1 MTLEVYRRKRDFK
14 KTPEPPPKRVESA
27 SGRSFVVQKHRASHM
42 HYDFRLEHN
51 GVLWSWAIPKG
62 PSLDPADKR
71 LAMQTEDH
79 PVEYG
84 GFEGIIPAG
93 EYGGGTVMVW
103 DRGTWTPVGD
113 PAAGYAKGNLKFT
126 LDGEKLHGGFALV
139 RTRTDKYGKQSW
151 LLIKEKD
158 DAARPGYAVVE
169 EAPDSVLSGRDLDA
183 IASARAH
190 VWRSKLSVK
199 ENVKAGAV
207 APMPAPKAVKKRGAK
222 GKAGAA
228 AAEVEAAPRGRKA
241 AMPAT
246 MTPMLATLVDKAPPG
261 DDWVHEVKY
270 DGYRFLVRIEK
281 KRAQLISRNGKEWTA
296 SFPGIVDEL
305 AALPVKQAWLDG
317 ELVVLDDEG
326 RSTFQGLQN
335 ALSGGRGRNLAFF
348 VFDLLYRDG
357 HDLRGLPLTARK
369 AALREVVGE
378 GTKVVKMG
386 PEVRAGGPDFFRQ
399 ACELKLEGIIAK
411 RADATYQSGA
421 RTRDW
426 LKVKCVQ
433 RQEMVI
439 AGYTDPQGSRTGF
452 GALLLGVYDG
462 KDLKYAG
469 KVGTGFDDKALR
481 DLMPKLTEREQE
493 KPAFVNPPRGYA
505 AKGAHWIRPELVAE
519 VAFTEWSDDGA
530 LRHPSFQGLRMD
542 KKASEV
548 VREKPMATAKAAAAA
563 PASKARTAGKR
574 AAAGGRADAS
584 EVAGVKLSHPEKM
597 YWPEASI
604 TKGDLAAYYAAVA
617 DWIVPHLAGRPL
629 SLVRCPD
636 GWSGQCFYQKHAA
649 KAVNAA
655 VKRVEAPE
663 SRGMATYLSA
673 DSAAG
678 LAGLV
683 QWGVIELHPWGSRT
697 PRLDRPDRLI
707 FDFDPDDDLDYAD
720 LVAAV
725 QLLRTLLGE
734 IGLTGFLKTTG
745 GKGLHVVLPI
755 RATLTWDDAKA
766 FTKSVADFLVRTFPD
781 RFTATLSKER
791 RKGKIFI
798 DFLRNAEGATAI
810 APYAVR
816 ARKNAPVAMPIFWE
830 ELERDL
836 RFDHFNVRNAQER
849 LATQKRDPWREF
861 SDTKQTITAAM
872 RKRFR

>member
-1 MTLEVYRRKRDFK
+1 MTLEVYRKKRDFR
-14 KTPEPPPKRVESA
+14 KTPEPTPKRVQSD
-27 SGRSFVVQKHRASHM
+27 SGRSFVVQKHRASHL

-51 GVLWSWAIPKG
+51 GVLWSWAVPKG

-84 GFEGIIPAG
+84 GFEGVIPAG

-103 DRGTWTPVGD
+103 DRGTWTPQGD
-113 PAAGYAKGNLKFT
+113 PAAGHAKGNLKFA
-126 LDGEKLHGGFALV
+126 LDGGKLHGGFALV
-139 RTRTDKYGKQSW
+139 RTRSDKYGKESW

-158 DAARPGYAVVE
+158 DDARPGHSIVE

-183 IASARAH
+183 IASARSH

-207 APMPAPKAVKKRGAK
+207 APMPAKKAATKTDAD
-222 GKAGAA
+222 AA
-228 AAEVEAAPRGRKA
+228 AAAPRGRKA

-246 MTPMLATLVDKAPPG
+246 LAPMLATLVDEAPAG
-261 DDWVHEVKY
+261 EGWLHEVKY
-270 DGYRFLVRIEK
+270 DGYRFLVRLER
-281 KRAQLISRNGKEWTA
+281 KRARLISRNGKEWTA
-296 SFPGIVDEL
+296 SFPGIVKEL
-305 AALPVKQAWLDG
+305 ATLPAKQAWLDG
-317 ELVVLDDEG
+317 ELVVLDDRG

-335 ALSGGRGRNLAFF
+335 ALSGGHSRNLAFF

-357 HDLRGLPLTARK
+357 YDLRGLPLTARK
-369 AALREVVGE
+369 AALRELMGA
-378 GTKVVKMG
+378 GSKSLKIG
-386 PEVRAGGPDFFRQ
+386 PEVRGGGPEFFRQ
-399 ACELKLEGIIAK
+399 ACALGLEGIIAK
-411 RADATYQSGA
+411 RAEAAYAPGT

-439 AGYTDPQGSRTGF
+439 GGYTDPQGSRTGF
-452 GALLLGVYDG
+452 GALLLGVHDG
-462 KDLKYAG
+462 KALRYAG
-469 KVGTGFDDKALR
+469 KVGTGFDDRALR
-481 DLMPKLTEREQE
+481 ELMPELVQREQAT
-493 KPAFVNPPRGYA
+493 PPFVNPPRGYA
-505 AKGAHWIRPELVAE
+505 AKGAHWIKPELVAE
-519 VAFTEWSDDGA
+519 VAFTEWSADGA

-542 KKASEV
+542 KKAGEV
-548 VREKPMATAKAAAAA
+548 VRERAVPAAKAAKA
-563 PASKARTAGKR
+563 PAARARSR
-574 AAAGGRADAS
+574 ATRNVADDPAQ
-584 EVAGVKLSHPEKM
+584 VAGIRLSHPEKM
-597 YWPEASI
+597 YFPEASI
-604 TKGDLAAYYAAVA
+604 TKGDLAAYYADVA

-636 GWSGQCFYQKHAA
+636 GWSGECFYQKHAA

-655 VKRVEAPE
+655 VRRVEAPE
-663 SRGMATYLSA
+663 SSGMATYLSA
-673 DSAAG
+673 DSAAA

-707 FDFDPDDDLDYAD
+707 FDFDPDEDLAYDD

-725 QLLRTLLGE
+725 QLLRTLLSE

-755 RATLTWDDAKA
+755 RATLTWEDAKA
-766 FTKSVADFLVRTFPD
+766 FTKSVADFMVRTFPD

-791 RKGKIFI
+791 RKGRIFI

-816 ARKNAPVAMPIFWE
+816 SRRNAPVAMPIAWE

-836 RFDHFNVRNAQER
+836 RFDHFNVRNARER
-849 LATQKRDPWREF
+849 LAAQKRDPWRDF
-861 SDTKQTITAAM
+861 LDTKQTITMAM
-872 RKRFR
+872 RRKFR

>member
-14 KTPEPPPKRVESA
+14 KTPEPPPTRAESA

-84 GFEGIIPAG
+84 GFEGVIPQG

-126 LDGEKLHGGFALV
+126 LDGEKLRGGFALV
-139 RTRTDKYGKQSW
+139 RTRTDKYGKESW

-183 IASARAH
+183 IAAARAH
-190 VWRSKLSVK
+190 VWRSRLSVK
-199 ENVKAGAV
+199 ENVKAGAIAA
-207 APMPAPKAVKKRGAK
+207 APARK
-222 GKAGAA
+222 GAA
-228 AAEVEAAPRGRKA
+228 RKPGTQAPPAQGEDASPRGRKA
-241 AMPAT
+241 AMPA
-246 MTPMLATLVDKAPPG
+246 MLTPMLATLVDKAPAG
-261 DDWVHEVKY
+261 DDWVHEIKY

-296 SFPGIVDEL
+296 SFPGVVKEL

-317 ELVVLDDEG
+317 ELVVQDDEG

-335 ALSGGRGRNLAFF
+335 ALSGGRARNLAFF
-348 VFDLLYRDG
+348 AFDLLYRDG
-357 HDLRGLPLTARK
+357 YDLRGLPLTARK
-369 AALREVVGE
+369 AALRALVGA
-378 GTKVVKMG
+378 GTQAVKMG
-386 PEVRAGGPDFFRQ
+386 PEVRGGGPEFFRQ
-399 ACELKLEGIIAK
+399 ACALKLEGIIAK
-411 RADATYQSGA
+411 RADATYQAGA

-439 AGYTDPQGSRTGF
+439 GGYTDPQGSRTDF

-462 KDLKYAG
+462 KDLRYAG
-469 KVGTGFDDKALR
+469 KVGTGFDDKTLR
-481 DLMPKLTEREQE
+481 DLMPELVKRAQAT
-493 KPAFVNPPRGYA
+493 PAFVNPPRGYA

-542 KKASEV
+542 KKAREV
-548 VREKPMATAKAAAAA
+548 VREEPVATAKAAA
-563 PASKARTAGKR
+563 PTVAGP
-574 AAAGGRADAS
+574 AGGRRARASEPADAS
-584 EVAGVKLSHPEKM
+584 EAAGVRLSHPEKM
-597 YWPEASI
+597 YWPEAAI
-604 TKGDLAAYYAAVA
+604 TKGDLAAYYVAIA

-655 VKRVEAPE
+655 VKRVQAPE

-673 DSAAG
+673 DSAAA

-725 QLLRTLLGE
+725 QLLRTLLAE

-755 RATLTWDDAKA
+755 RATLGWEDAKA

-781 RFTATLSKER
+781 RFTATLSKAQ

-816 ARKNAPVAMPIFWE
+816 SRKNAPVAMPIAWE

-836 RFDHFNVRNAQER
+836 RFDHFNVRNARER
-849 LATQKRDPWREF
+849 LATQKRDPWRDF
-861 SDTKQTITAAM
+861 LDTRQTITAAM
-872 RKRFR
+872 RKRFK

>member
-1 MTLEVYRRKRDFK
+1 MTLEVYRKKRDFK
-14 KTPEPPPKRVESA
+14 RTPEPAPKQVQSD
-27 SGRSFVVQKHRASHM
+27 SGRSFVVQKHRASHL
-42 HYDFRLEHN
+42 HYDFRLEYD

-84 GFEGIIPAG
+84 GFEGVIPAG

-103 DRGTWTPVGD
+103 DRGTWTPQGD
-113 PAAGYAKGNLKFT
+113 PTAGRAKGNLKFT
-126 LDGEKLHGGFALV
+126 LDGEKLRGGFALV
-139 RTRTDKYGKQSW
+139 RTRSDKYGKESW

-158 DAARPGYAVVE
+158 DDARPGYSIVE
-169 EAPDSVLSGRDLDA
+169 EAPDSALSGRDLDA

-207 APMPAPKAVKKRGAK
+207 A
-222 GKAGAA
+222 
-228 AAEVEAAPRGRKA
+228 RGRKA

-246 MTPMLATLVDKAPPG
+246 LAPMLATLVDEAPAG
-261 DDWVHEVKY
+261 EDWLHEVKY
-270 DGYRFLVRIEK
+270 DGYRFLVRLER
-281 KRAQLISRNGKEWTA
+281 KRARLISRNGKEWTA
-296 SFPGIVDEL
+296 SFPGIVKEL
-305 AALPVKQAWLDG
+305 ATLPAKQAWLDG
-317 ELVVLDDEG
+317 ELVVLDSQG

-335 ALSGGRGRNLAFF
+335 ALSGGRARNLAFF

-369 AALREVVGE
+369 AALRELVGE
-378 GTKVVKMG
+378 GSKSLQIG
-386 PEVRAGGPDFFRQ
+386 PEVRGGGPEFFRQ
-399 ACELKLEGIIAK
+399 ACALGLEGIVSK
-411 RADATYQSGA
+411 RADATYASGA

-426 LKVKCVQ
+426 LKIKCVR

-439 AGYTDPQGSRTGF
+439 GGYTDPQGSRTGF

-462 KDLKYAG
+462 KALRYAG
-469 KVGTGFDDKALR
+469 KVGTGFDDRTLR
-481 DLMPKLTEREQE
+481 GLTPELVQREQAT
-493 KPAFVNPPRGYA
+493 PPFVNPPRGYA

-519 VAFTEWSDDGA
+519 VAFTEWSADGA

-542 KKASEV
+542 KKAGEV
-548 VREKPMATAKAAAAA
+548 VREQAIPTAKAPAA
-563 PASKARTAGKR
+563 KARGGAKR
-574 AAAGGRADAS
+574 AAADDLV
-584 EVAGVKLSHPEKM
+584 EIAGIRLSHPEKM
-597 YWPEASI
+597 YFPEVSI
-604 TKGDLAAYYAAVA
+604 TKGDLAAYYAGVA

-636 GWSGQCFYQKHAA
+636 GWSGECFYQKHAA

-655 VKRVEAPE
+655 VRRVEAPE
-663 SRGMATYLSA
+663 SGGTATYLSA
-673 DSAAG
+673 DSAAA
-678 LAGLV
+678 LTALV
-683 QWGVIELHPWGSRT
+683 QWGVIEMHPWGSRT

-707 FDFDPDDDLDYAD
+707 FDFDPDDDLAYGD

-725 QLLRTLLGE
+725 QLLRTLLSE
-734 IGLTGFLKTTG
+734 IGLAGFLKTTG

-755 RATLTWDDAKA
+755 RATLTWEDAKS
-766 FTKSVADFLVRTFPD
+766 FTKSVADFMVRTFPD

-791 RKGKIFI
+791 RKGRIFI

-816 ARKNAPVAMPIFWE
+816 SRRNAPVAMPIAWD

-836 RFDHFNVRNAQER
+836 RFDHFNLRNACER
-849 LATQKRDPWREF
+849 LATQKRDPWRDF
-861 SDTKQTITAAM
+861 LDTKQTITVAM
-872 RKRFR
+872 RRKFR